1 MTKEKDIKICERKN
15 KLLQQKNEKG
25 EKTYEW
31 KNKSKENEEIKMP
44 IRKNKERKMKN
55 EKNDS
60 VNEWVNEWLIET
72 KERK

>member
-1 MTKEKDIKICERKN
+1 M
-15 KLLQQKNEKG
+15 NEKI
-25 EKTYEW
+25 
-31 KNKSKENEEIKMP
+31 KSKENEEIKMP